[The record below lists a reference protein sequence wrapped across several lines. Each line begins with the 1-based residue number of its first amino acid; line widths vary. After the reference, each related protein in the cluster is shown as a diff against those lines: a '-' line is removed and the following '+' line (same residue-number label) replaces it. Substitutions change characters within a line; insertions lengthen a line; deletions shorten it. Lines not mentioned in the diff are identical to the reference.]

1 MSAARPTV
9 QFNFSGI
16 SMPTQPSSLAWFIHQ
31 PVFRPLAL
39 SGVSAVALAVALLLA
54 VQPMPGRAADAAADA
69 AASKAK
75 PALTVTVTSP
85 ARASWSQTLTA
96 NGSVA
101 AWQEVSVGAEA
112 NGLRLTELRAAVGDT
127 VKAGQVLAVFDAEG
141 VRAEVAQSRAAL
153 AEARANAAEA
163 QANAE
168 RARSLQTTGAMSEQ
182 QIAQLTTAAVTAQAR
197 VESAQ
202 AMLAVQELRLR
213 HAQVL
218 APDGGIVTARNAT
231 LGAVVPAG
239 TELFRLIRQ
248 GRLEWRAEVTAA
260 DLARVKPSQAV
271 TLKAASGGVAQGR
284 VRMVGPT
291 VDPQTRAALVYVDL
305 LPGAAASI
313 KAGMFATGQLVLG
326 ETVAHTLP
334 QAAVVNR
341 DGFTYVF
348 VLAQPQVQPGGT
360 SRVQRVKVEVGRR
373 VGEQVEIV
381 AGLPAAQGAAAASV
395 VTQGAG
401 FLNDGDLVKV
411 VAAPVSAPAA
421 SVPAPAAATAEKK

>member
-1 MSAARPTV
+1 
-9 QFNFSGI
+9 
-16 SMPTQPSSLAWFIHQ
+16 MPTQPASLFGSFQRPRSS
-31 PVFRPLAL
+31 RSLAL

-54 VQPMPGRAADAAADA
+54 WQPMPGRAADAGADA

-75 PALTVTVTSP
+75 PAMTVTVASP
-85 ARASWSQTLTA
+85 ARATWSQTLTA

-101 AWQEVSVGAEA
+101 AWQEASVAAEA

-153 AEARANAAEA
+153 AEARANAVEA
-163 QANAE
+163 QTNAE

-260 DLARVKPSQAV
+260 DLARVRPGQAV

-291 VDPQTRAALVYVDL
+291 VDPQTRSALVYVDL
-305 LPGAAASI
+305 QPGAAASI
-313 KAGMFATGQLVLG
+313 KAGMFATGQLALG
-326 ETVAHTLP
+326 ETVAQTLP

-360 SRVQRVKVEVGRR
+360 ARVQRLKVEVGRR
-373 VGEQVEIV
+373 VGDQVEVV

-411 VAAPVSAPAA
+411 VAAPVSAPAGSA
-421 SVPAPAAATAEKK
+421 PAPAAATAEKK

>member
-1 MSAARPTV
+1 
-9 QFNFSGI
+9 
-16 SMPTQPSSLAWFIHQ
+16 MPTLPPSLVWSFH
-31 PVFRPLAL
+31 RPRSSRSLAL

-54 VQPMPGRAADAAADA
+54 WQPGQSLAADAVADA

-75 PALTVTVTSP
+75 PAMTVTVASP
-85 ARASWSQTLTA
+85 ARATWSQTLTA

-101 AWQEVSVGAEA
+101 AWQEASVAAEA

-153 AEARANAAEA
+153 AEARANAVEA
-163 QANAE
+163 QTNAE

-218 APDGGIVTARNAT
+218 APDSGIVTARNAT
-231 LGAVVPAG
+231 VGAVVPAG

-260 DLARVKPSQAV
+260 DLARVKPGQAV

-291 VDPQTRAALVYVDL
+291 VDPQTRSALVYVDL

-313 KAGMFATGQLVLG
+313 KAGMFATGQLALG
-326 ETVAHTLP
+326 ETVAQTLP

-348 VLAQPQVQPGGT
+348 VLAQPQVQLGGT
-360 SRVQRVKVEVGRR
+360 SRVQRLKVEVGRR
-373 VGEQVEIV
+373 VGDQVEIV

>member
-1 MSAARPTV
+1 M
-9 QFNFSGI
+9 
-16 SMPTQPSSLAWFIHQ
+16 
-31 PVFRPLAL
+31 
-39 SGVSAVALAVALLLA
+39 
-54 VQPMPGRAADAAADA
+54 
-69 AASKAK
+69 
-75 PALTVTVTSP
+75 TVTVASP
-85 ARASWSQTLTA
+85 ARATWSQTLTA

-101 AWQEVSVGAEA
+101 AWQEVSVASEA

-127 VKAGQVLAVFDAEG
+127 VKAGQVLAVFDGEG

-182 QIAQLTTAAVTAQAR
+182 QIAQFTTAAVTAQAR

-218 APDGGIVTARNAT
+218 APDAGTVIARNAT

-260 DLARVKPSQAV
+260 DLARVKPGQTV
-271 TLKAASGGVAQGR
+271 TLKAASGSVAQGR
-284 VRMVGPT
+284 VRAVGPT
-291 VDPQTRAALVYVDL
+291 VDPQTRSALVYVDL

-313 KAGMFATGQLVLG
+313 KAGMFATGQLALG
-326 ETVAHTLP
+326 ETVAQTLP

-360 SRVQRVKVEVGRR
+360 ARVQRLKVDVGRR
-373 VGEQVEIV
+373 VGDRVEIV
-381 AGLPAAQGAAAASV
+381 AGLPTAQGAAAASV

-411 VAAPVSAPAA
+411 VAAPAASAPAPAA
-421 SVPAPAAATAEKK
+421 SAPAAATAEKK

>member
-1 MSAARPTV
+1 
-9 QFNFSGI
+9 
-16 SMPTQPSSLAWFIHQ
+16 MPTQPSSLSWSIHQ

-54 VQPMPGRAADAAADA
+54 WQPMPGRAADAAA
-69 AASKAK
+69 SKAK
-75 PALTVTVTSP
+75 PAMTVTVASP
-85 ARASWSQTLTA
+85 ARATWSQTLTA

-101 AWQEVSVGAEA
+101 AWQEVSVAAEA

-153 AEARANAAEA
+153 AEARANAVEA
-163 QANAE
+163 QTNAE

-218 APDGGIVTARNAT
+218 APDSGIVTARNAT

-260 DLARVKPSQAV
+260 DLARVKPGQAV

-291 VDPQTRAALVYVDL
+291 VDPQTRSALVYVDL

-313 KAGMFATGQLVLG
+313 KAGMFATGQLALG
-326 ETVAHTLP
+326 ETVAQTLP

-360 SRVQRVKVEVGRR
+360 ARVQRLKVEVGRR
-373 VGEQVEIV
+373 VGDQVEIV

-411 VAAPVSAPAA
+411 VAAPVSAPAVSA
-421 SVPAPAAATAEKK
+421 PAPAAATAEKK

>member
-1 MSAARPTV
+1 MSATRPTV

-16 SMPTQPSSLAWFIHQ
+16 SMPTQPSSLSWSIHQ

-54 VQPMPGRAADAAADA
+54 WQPMPGRAADAAADA

-75 PALTVTVTSP
+75 PAMTVTVASP
-85 ARASWSQTLTA
+85 ARATWSQTLTA

-101 AWQEVSVGAEA
+101 AWQEASVAAEA

-153 AEARANAAEA
+153 AEARANAVEA

-218 APDGGIVTARNAT
+218 APDSGIVTARNAT

-260 DLARVKPSQAV
+260 DLARVKPGQAV

-291 VDPQTRAALVYVDL
+291 VDPQTRSALVYVDL

-313 KAGMFATGQLVLG
+313 KAGMFATGQLALG
-326 ETVAHTLP
+326 ETVAQTLP

-348 VLAQPQVQPGGT
+348 VLAQPQVQLGGT
-360 SRVQRVKVEVGRR
+360 SRVQRLKVEVGRR
-373 VGEQVEIV
+373 VGDQVEIV

-421 SVPAPAAATAEKK
+421 SVPASATAEKK

>member
-1 MSAARPTV
+1 
-9 QFNFSGI
+9 
-16 SMPTQPSSLAWFIHQ
+16 MPTQPASLSWSFHRPRSS
-31 PVFRPLAL
+31 RSLAL

-54 VQPMPGRAADAAADA
+54 WQPGQSLAADAVADA

-75 PALTVTVTSP
+75 PAMTVTVASP

-101 AWQEVSVGAEA
+101 AWQEVSVAAEA

-153 AEARANAAEA
+153 AEARANAVEA
-163 QANAE
+163 QTNAE

-218 APDGGIVTARNAT
+218 APDSGIVTARNAT

-260 DLARVKPSQAV
+260 DLARVKPGQAV

-291 VDPQTRAALVYVDL
+291 VDPQTRSALVYVDL

-313 KAGMFATGQLVLG
+313 KAGMFATGQLALG

-348 VLAQPQVQPGGT
+348 VLAQPQAQPGGT
-360 SRVQRVKVEVGRR
+360 ARVQRLKVEVGRR
-373 VGEQVEIV
+373 VGDQVEIV

-411 VAAPVSAPAA
+411 VAAPVPAPAA
-421 SVPAPAAATAEKK
+421 SAPAPAAATAEKK